1 MAADS
6 SPMDVVLEDLNMLL
20 STLDLGLNGSF
31 DGEQGGFTRQ
41 GVQSGGRQEDAF
53 AKSCGVVL
61 DQVRTLERAL
71 MVQGTQQES
80 EWDAERIVDI
90 AVAHGMMRPAPAHCG
105 GGSDSNG
112 MAER

>member
-6 SPMDVVLEDLNMLL
+6 SSMDVVPEGLNILL
-20 STLDLGLNGSF
+20 STLDLGLKGSF
-31 DGEQGGFTRQ
+31 DGEQGGITRQ
-41 GVQSGGRQEDAF
+41 GVQPGGHEIDAF
-53 AKSCGVVL
+53 EKSCGVVL
-61 DQVRTLERAL
+61 DQVRTLERAR
-71 MVQGTQQES
+71 MAQGAQQDS

-90 AVAHGMMRPAPAHCG
+90 AVAHGMMRPAPALCG